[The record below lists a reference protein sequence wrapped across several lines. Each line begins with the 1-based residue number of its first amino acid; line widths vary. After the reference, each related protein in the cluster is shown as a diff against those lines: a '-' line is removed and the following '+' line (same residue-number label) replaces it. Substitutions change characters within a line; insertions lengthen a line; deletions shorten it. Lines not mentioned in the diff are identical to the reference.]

1 MLLDGKIV
9 AKELKLDLKEK
20 VSKLKRKPH
29 LAVVLVGNDPASE
42 TYVNSKKKQTE
53 ALGMISTVIHMDE
66 SLSQNDLLD
75 IVDKLN
81 NDDTVDG
88 ILVQLPLPK
97 HIDASII
104 IERIDVNK
112 DVDGLHP
119 LNVGY
124 LRNDIPNLIPCTPKG
139 IMTLLKYY
147 EIEISGKNALVIG
160 RSQLVGKPISSL
172 LMKEN
177 ATVTVAHSKTRN
189 IDQLI
194 ANSDIIVVA
203 IGVKEMIK
211 ASQLREDQVVI
222 DVGIHRDENGLTGD
236 VEKAAYDK
244 VQYITPVPGGVGP
257 LTIASLLENTY
268 IAYMKREG
276 FM

>member
-53 ALGMISTVIHMDE
+53 ALGMISTVIHTDE
-66 SLSQNDLLD
+66 SLSQIDLLD

>member
-53 ALGMISTVIHMDE
+53 ALGMISTVIHTDE

-147 EIEISGKNALVIG
+147 EIELSGKNALVIG

-194 ANSDIIVVA
+194 TNSDIIVVA

>member
-66 SLSQNDLLD
+66 SLSQNELLD

-147 EIEISGKNALVIG
+147 EIELSGKNALVIG

>member
-53 ALGMISTVIHMDE
+53 ALGMISTVIHTDE

>member
-53 ALGMISTVIHMDE
+53 ALGMISTVIHTDE

-104 IERIDVNK
+104 VERIDVNK

-124 LRNDIPNLIPCTPKG
+124 LRNDKPNLIPCTPKG

-147 EIEISGKNALVIG
+147 EIELSGKNALVIG

>member
-42 TYVNSKKKQTE
+42 TYVNSKRKQTE
-53 ALGMISTVIHMDE
+53 ALGMISTVIHTDE

-124 LRNDIPNLIPCTPKG
+124 LRNDKPNLIPCTPKG

-147 EIEISGKNALVIG
+147 EIELSGKNALVIG

-177 ATVTVAHSKTRN
+177 ATVTVAHSKTRK

>member
-53 ALGMISTVIHMDE
+53 ALGMISTVIHTDE

-81 NDDTVDG
+81 NDNTVDG